1 VPPESEQGTIA
12 DFLDGQSQDIQILI
26 SKSNLLKNLLQE
38 YRQTLI
44 TQAVTRGLDPNVPMK
59 DSGIP
64 WLGTVPKHWRV
75 VLLKHLTT
83 KIGSGKTPRGGSE
96 VYVDDGIMLIRSMNV
111 HDSGLKLDDVVYI
124 PPEVDQAMAATRVKP
139 NDVLLNITGAS
150 IGRTCLVPPGLPQAN
165 VNQHVCIVRPKFGV
179 LPEYL
184 MYALQSACVRAQIR
198 ATENGAS
205 REGLNFQQVG
215 SLVISLPENSLDE
228 QRDIVE
234 FLRRKT
240 RSIDATINQI
250 EQQIRL
256 IGVYRQALI
265 TAAVTGKI
273 DVRQEVQEHAG

>member
-1 VPPESEQGTIA
+1 MPPESEQGTIA

-150 IGRTCLVPPGLPQAN
+150 IGRTCLVAL
-165 VNQHVCIVRPKFGV
+165 CSLIRELVRG
-179 LPEYL
+179 
-184 MYALQSACVRAQIR
+184 
-198 ATENGAS
+198 
-205 REGLNFQQVG
+205 
-215 SLVISLPENSLDE
+215 
-228 QRDIVE
+228 RD
-234 FLRRKT
+234 
-240 RSIDATINQI
+240 S
-250 EQQIRL
+250 
-256 IGVYRQALI
+256 
-265 TAAVTGKI
+265 VT
-273 DVRQEVQEHAG
+273 V

>member
-1 VPPESEQGTIA
+1 
-12 DFLDGQSQDIQILI
+12 
-26 SKSNLLKNLLQE
+26 
-38 YRQTLI
+38 
-44 TQAVTRGLDPNVPMK
+44 
-59 DSGIP
+59 
-64 WLGTVPKHWRV
+64 
-75 VLLKHLTT
+75 
-83 KIGSGKTPRGGSE
+83 
-96 VYVDDGIMLIRSMNV
+96 
-111 HDSGLKLDDVVYI
+111 
-124 PPEVDQAMAATRVKP
+124 
-139 NDVLLNITGAS
+139 
-150 IGRTCLVPPGLPQAN
+150 
-165 VNQHVCIVRPKFGV
+165 
-179 LPEYL
+179 